1 MGKTINQW
9 LDEYGKSHQN
19 SVNKKIHWIC
29 VPLIMLSLIGLLSSI
44 PYSYVIN
51 LKNYMFKIDFAIF
64 FLFLVSIYYYKLSRT
79 LFIGMLLVSIVLIMG
94 VKLLTT
100 SIAYPLWQTS
110 LIIFI
115 IAWIGQFIGHKIEG
129 EKPSFFEDLQF
140 LLIGPAW
147 LLSFI
152 YKKFNITL

>member
-1 MGKTINQW
+1 MNKNIYQW

-19 SVNKKIHWIC
+19 SINKKIHWIC

-44 PYSYVIN
+44 PHGFTIVIN
-51 LKNYMFKIDFAIF
+51 NTSF
-64 FLFLVSIYYYKLSRT
+64 FLNWAIIFLFFVSIYYFLLSKK
-79 LFIGMLLVSIVLIMG
+79 LFIGMILVSIMLIYG
-94 VKLLTT
+94 VELLLLFNY
-100 SIAYPLWQTS
+100 ALWKTS

-115 IAWIGQFIGHKIEG
+115 FAWIGQFVGHEIEG
-129 EKPSFFEDLQF
+129 MKPSFLKDLQF

-152 YKKFNITL
+152 YKKLNIPI